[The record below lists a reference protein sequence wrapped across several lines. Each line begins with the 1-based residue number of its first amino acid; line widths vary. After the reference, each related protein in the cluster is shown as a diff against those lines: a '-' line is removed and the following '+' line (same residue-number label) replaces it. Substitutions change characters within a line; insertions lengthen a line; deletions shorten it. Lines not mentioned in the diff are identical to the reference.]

1 MAVGVGFLLLG
12 TIWGSSFLLI
22 KLGVAEL
29 TPLQLVA
36 VRVVVAAVAMLI
48 TLRLTRQHFPPDRA
62 SRLRLAGV
70 GLLNTAMPF
79 VLITWGE
86 QSIDSGLATVL
97 NATVPLFSLVIA
109 HFALQDERITPLKVL
124 GLLFG
129 FGGVVVLASR
139 AISDGGRTNNVGGQL
154 AVLAASFCYAAAA
167 VYMRRTLR
175 HLRPMVIS
183 SGALL
188 SASTI
193 MVVITLLVDGVP
205 DLAHISGGAIAAV
218 LVLGLVNTYI
228 AYLLYYWIIDR
239 WGATRATLV
248 TYLMPPV
255 GLTLGV
261 VFLGE
266 PLDALLIAGAV
277 LIGIGVGLVNGRQI
291 RRTGPGQGRGSRS
304 ALRAERAFAAGES
317 RLYCSGELWRDLWG
331 VPKNVG
337 RIREGDHG

>member
-1 MAVGVGFLLLG
+1 MAVWAGFLLLG

-36 VRVVVAAVAMLI
+36 VRVAIAAAAMLI
-48 TLRLTRQHFPPDRA
+48 TLRLTRQHFPADRPT
-62 SRLRLAGV
+62 RLRLAGV
-70 GLLNTAMPF
+70 GLLNTALPF

-109 HFALQDERITPLKVL
+109 HFALQDERITPFRVL
-124 GLLFG
+124 GLLCG
-129 FGGVVVLASR
+129 FGGVMLLASR
-139 AISDGGRTNNVGGQL
+139 TAADGGRANSIAGQL
-154 AVLAASFCYAAAA
+154 AVLAASLCYAAAA

-175 HLRPMVIS
+175 HLRPMVVS

-188 SASTI
+188 SAATTMI
-193 MVVITLLVDGVP
+193 AITLLVDGAP
-205 DLAHISGGAIAAV
+205 DLTHISGGAVAAV
-218 LVLGLVNTYI
+218 LTLGVVNTYI

-261 VFLGE
+261 IFLRE
-266 PLDALLIAGAV
+266 PLDALLIGGAL
-277 LIGIGVGLVNGRQI
+277 LIGAGVGLVNGRQI
-291 RRTGPGQGRGSRS
+291 RQALAGTPGRDGT
-304 ALRAERAFAAGES
+304 GES
-317 RLYCSGELWRDLWG
+317 HAR
-331 VPKNVG
+331 
-337 RIREGDHG
+337 